1 MFSQLNGYSYV
12 QRTLLDVGGSVA
24 GLGTHLGTDYGCWPA
39 QRTAE
44 LRGTDRTLKLPL
56 CATLSLG

>member
-12 QRTLLDVGGSVA
+12 QRTLLEVGGSVA
-24 GLGTHLGTDYGCWPA
+24 GLGTQFGYRLRVWPA